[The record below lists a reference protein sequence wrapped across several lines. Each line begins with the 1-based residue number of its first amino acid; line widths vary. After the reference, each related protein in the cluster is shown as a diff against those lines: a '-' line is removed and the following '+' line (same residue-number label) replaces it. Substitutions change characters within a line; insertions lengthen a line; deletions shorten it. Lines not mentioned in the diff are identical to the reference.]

1 VRPVPTR
8 RTGLVAVGV
17 AVVVLLLPTDGV
29 LRPLALANAALLVLV
44 LVDVALA
51 VDPRRIEVERSLPPV
66 IALRG
71 TGELTWRLR
80 NPTDR
85 TVHVAM
91 ADELAPSLRA
101 STRRLRGTLPG
112 GAILRT
118 TAVLRPSRRGRF
130 EIGGVVARVDGPLR
144 LGARQRRLAVP
155 GLLRVHPAFPS
166 REEAEL
172 RITRARILEVGLRSA
187 KGRGGGTEFDQLREY
202 GVDDEVRRIDWAATA
217 RAGKA
222 MVRTY
227 RAERN
232 QNVLLLLDNGR
243 VMAGQVADVP
253 RVEHAMDALMCLTT
267 VATRLGD
274 RCGLVAFDRTVRAVL
289 PARSGRDQLGR
300 MAEAMFDLE
309 PVLAESD
316 YRGAFTHALARF
328 RRRAMIVLFTDL
340 VEQAVGESL
349 LPALPL
355 LVRHHIVLIA
365 AVRDPDVVDWATA
378 PPDDATEAYR
388 SAAAT
393 LALAERERAIA
404 RLRSLGA
411 IVIDAPPSQLAP
423 NLADTY
429 LELKARGGL

>member
-1 VRPVPTR
+1 MIPVPTR
-8 RTGLVAVGV
+8 RTGVLALIVAI
-17 AVVVLLLPTDGV
+17 VVLLLPLDGLWPV
-29 LRPLALANAALLVLV
+29 LLLVNLVLLLVV

-51 VDPRRIEVERSLPPV
+51 TDPRRLEIDRELPPV

-71 TGELTWRLR
+71 AGEVTWRVR
-80 NPTDR
+80 NPTNR
-85 TVHVAM
+85 TLRIAL

-101 STRRLRGTLPG
+101 STRRLRGTVPG
-112 GAILRT
+112 GAILRS
-118 TAVLRPSRRGRF
+118 TASLHPSRRGRF
-130 EIGGVVARVDGPLR
+130 EIDGIVVRVEGPLGI
-144 LGARQRRLAVP
+144 GARQRRVEVL
-155 GLLRVHPAFPS
+155 GLLRIHPAFPS

-232 QNVLLLLDNGR
+232 QNVILLLDNGR

-267 VATRLGD
+267 IATRLGD
-274 RCGLVAFDRTVRAVL
+274 RCGLVAFDRTVRSVL

-309 PVLAESD
+309 PALVESD

-328 RRRAMIVLFTDL
+328 RRRSMIVLFTDL

-355 LVRHHIVLIA
+355 LVRHHIVLVA
-365 AVRDPDVVDWATA
+365 AVRDPDVVTWATA
-378 PPDDATEAYR
+378 APDDVSDAYR
-388 SAAAT
+388 ATAAT
-393 LALAERERAIA
+393 MALAERDRAIA
-404 RLRSLGA
+404 RLRGLGA
-411 IVIDAPPSQLAP
+411 IVIDAPPGQLAP
-423 NLADTY
+423 RLADTY